1 MTPQEYTLLTRL
13 VSQCATWKN
22 YVQTLIQNPQI
33 VNINNFANLISTIT
47 QASGGVNAKNLVQLN
62 NIVYASGLSVV
73 DNAVIP
79 SNSGTY
85 HINTLGQFK
94 FTGGGSGGNI
104 TFWYEINDVAPA
116 NASFTFFLP
125 TSNNYQLLTNVE
137 AVLPLNAGDRIKF
150 YWWSD
155 INPAANVAL
164 HYTPAGTNPSR
175 PASPSVNV
183 TILQLS

>member
-1 MTPQEYTLLTRL
+1 MTPQEFALTSRL
-13 VSQCATWKN
+13 ASENATFPAYIRN
-22 YVQTLIQNPQI
+22 LVQNPQV
-33 VNINNFANLISTIT
+33 VNINNFANLHSTIT
-47 QASGGVNAKNLVQLN
+47 QASGGITAKNLVQLN
-62 NIVYASGLSVV
+62 GITTASGLSVQN
-73 DNAVIP
+73 NAAVP

-104 TFWYEINDVAPA
+104 TFWYEVNDVAPA

-137 AVLPLNAGDRIKF
+137 AVLQLNAGDRIKF

-155 INPAANVAL
+155 INPPANVAL
-164 HYTPAGTNPSR
+164 HYTPAASNPTR

>member
-1 MTPQEYTLLTRL
+1 MTPQEYTLTTQLA
-13 VSQCATWKN
+13 SGCATWRK
-22 YVQTLIQNPQI
+22 YVDVLIQNPQI

-47 QASGGVNAKNLVQLN
+47 QASGGVTAKNLVQLN
-62 NIVYASGLSVV
+62 VVTAASGLSVV
-73 DNAVIP
+73 NNAVVP

-104 TFWYEINDVAPA
+104 TFWYEVNDVVPA
-116 NASFTFFLP
+116 NASYTFFLP
-125 TSNNYQLLTNVE
+125 TSNNYQLLSNVE
-137 AVLPLNAGDRIKF
+137 AVLQLNAGDRIKF

-155 INPAANVAL
+155 INPSANVSL
-164 HYTPAGTNPSR
+164 HYTPAGTNPTR

-183 TILQLS
+183 TIIQLS

>member
-1 MTPQEYTLLTRL
+1 MTPQEYTLTCRL
-13 VSQCATWKN
+13 ASGSATFPAYIRN
-22 YVQTLIQNPQI
+22 LIQNPQI
-33 VNINNFANLISTIT
+33 VNINNFANLISTVT
-47 QASGGVNAKNLVQLN
+47 QASGGITAKNLVQLN
-62 NIVYASGLSVV
+62 TIVHASGLAVV
-73 DNAVIP
+73 NNAVVP

>member
-13 VSQCATWKN
+13 ASTCATWRN
-22 YVQTLIQNPQI
+22 YVDTLIQNPQI

-47 QASGGVNAKNLVQLN
+47 QASGGVTAKNLVQLN
-62 NIVYASGLSVV
+62 GIVHASGLSVV

-104 TFWYEINDVAPA
+104 TFWYEVNDVAPA

-164 HYTPAGTNPSR
+164 YYTPAGTNPSR

>member
-47 QASGGVNAKNLVQLN
+47 QTSGGVTAKNLVQLN
-62 NIVYASGLSVV
+62 AITAASGLSVQ

-94 FTGGGSGGNI
+94 FTGGGSNGNI
-104 TFWYEINDVAPA
+104 TFWYEVNDVAPA
-116 NASFTFFLP
+116 NSAFTFFLP
-125 TSNNYQLLTNVE
+125 PSNNYQLESNVE
-137 AVLPLNAGDRIKF
+137 AVLQLNAGDRIKF
-150 YWWSD
+150 YWHSD
-155 INPAANVAL
+155 TSPAANVAL
-164 HYTPAGTNPSR
+164 HYTPAGTNPTR

-183 TILQLS
+183 TIIQLS